1 VLGKA
6 LPILLIRFPGTIGR
20 GVTSWMF
27 WNDIVS
33 LRELTLLFILVSEK
47 DFEMIGRLLMSG
59 MLSLKIKCLLSF
71 FFGEDVCCTLAAV
84 WL

>member
-1 VLGKA
+1 
-6 LPILLIRFPGTIGR
+6 
-20 GVTSWMF
+20 MF

-33 LRELTLLFILVSEK
+33 LRELPLLFILVSEK

-59 MLSLKIKCLLSF
+59 ILSLKIKCLLSF
-71 FFGEDVCCTLAAV
+71 FLGEDFCCTLAAV